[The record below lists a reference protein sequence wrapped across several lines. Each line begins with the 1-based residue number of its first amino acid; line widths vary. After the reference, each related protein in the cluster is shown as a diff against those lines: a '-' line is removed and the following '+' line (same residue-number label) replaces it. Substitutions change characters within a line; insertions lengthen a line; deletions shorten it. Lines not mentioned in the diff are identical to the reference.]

1 MNVKNL
7 GLIALLAAL
16 AAGLAGM
23 TTSNAGATPAPSHH
37 AVSGAYAAAGHHV
50 ETGDAPPTNNE

>member
-23 TTSNAGATPAPSHH
+23 TTSNAGAAVAPSH
-37 AVSGAYAAAGHHV
+37 AASGIYAPAGHH
-50 ETGDAPPTNNE
+50 DQPPSHNE

>member
-23 TTSNAGATPAPSHH
+23 TTSNAGAAVAPSH
-37 AVSGAYAAAGHHV
+37 AVSGTYAPAGHHV
-50 ETGDAPPTNNE
+50 DPGDQPPTHNK